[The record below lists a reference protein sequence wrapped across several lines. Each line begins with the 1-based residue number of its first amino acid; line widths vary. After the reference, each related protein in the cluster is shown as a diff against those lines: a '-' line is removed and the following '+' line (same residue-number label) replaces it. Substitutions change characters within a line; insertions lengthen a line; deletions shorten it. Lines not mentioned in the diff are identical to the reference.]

1 MGSVAGGVAAFL
13 TCPLDVLKTRIML
26 TADLPN
32 EQRLGIKD
40 TFMTLVREEGWR
52 GLFYGVVPRVVWISL
67 GGALWIS
74 IGGAIWFGAFEEYR
88 RQLQRFMWCVFPTN
102 SLHA

>member
-1 MGSVAGGVAAFL
+1 MSAGCAENADHAHSGLAQRAAA
-13 TCPLDVLKTRIML
+13 R
-26 TADLPN
+26 N
-32 EQRLGIKD
+32 KD

-67 GGALWIS
+67 GGALW
-74 IGGAIWFGAFEEYR
+74 FGAFEEYR

>member
-1 MGSVAGGVAAFL
+1 MLMGSVAGGVAAFL

-52 GLFYGVVPRVVWISL
+52 GVFYGVVPRVVWISL
-67 GGALWIS
+67 GGAL
-74 IGGAIWFGAFEEYR
+74 WFGAFEEYR